1 MISVL
6 IPAYNEEESI
16 GRTVRA
22 VIKAPGVRQVLVV
35 DDGSQDDTAS
45 RAADA
50 GAEVLRLPYN
60 VGKGGALN
68 KGVPYLS
75 QPVVALLDGDLGE
88 SARELEVLARPV
100 LEGEADLT
108 IATFPPVKNP
118 GGFGLVKGLAGGG
131 IRLLTGLRLT
141 APLSGQRVMRREV
154 LQAVVPF
161 ASGYGV
167 EVAMTVRAALR
178 GFRILEVPTMMTH
191 RHTGRDWAGFC
202 HRGRQFWHV
211 FLVLAGIFMSKVL
224 RKEV

>member
-16 GRTVRA
+16 SRTVKAA
-22 VIKAPGVRQVLVV
+22 VQVPGVRQVLVV
-35 DDGSQDDTAS
+35 DDGSRDETAS
-45 RAADA
+45 RAAGA
-50 GAEVLRLPYN
+50 GAEVLRLTHN
-60 VGKGGALN
+60 RGKGEALN
-68 KGVPYLS
+68 RGIPRLT
-75 QPVVALLDGDLGE
+75 QPVIALLDGDLGE

-100 LEGEADLT
+100 LEGEADLA
-108 IATFPPVKNP
+108 IATFPAVKNS

-131 IRLLTGLRLT
+131 IRLMTGLRLS

-154 LQAVVPF
+154 LDAVVPF

-178 GFRILEVPTMMTH
+178 GFRIEEVATMMAH
-191 RHTGRDWAGFC
+191 RHTGKDWAGFC
-202 HRGRQFWHV
+202 HRGKQFWHV
-211 FLVLAGIFMSKVL
+211 FWALMGIFMNQVL